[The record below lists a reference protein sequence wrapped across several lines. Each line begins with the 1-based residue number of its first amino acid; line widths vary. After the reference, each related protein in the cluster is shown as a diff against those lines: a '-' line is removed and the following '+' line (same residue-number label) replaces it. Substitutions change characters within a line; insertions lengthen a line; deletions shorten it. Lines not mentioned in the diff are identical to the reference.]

1 MDKNKKI
8 KSFKKEKEGRLFVS
22 LLNLVHGKKKKKK
35 KKKDILLLSYEKSI
49 SFAKSL

>member
-8 KSFKKEKEGRLFVS
+8 KSFKKEKEGRLFAS
-22 LLNLVHGKKKKKK
+22 LLNLVHGKKKK